1 MIFMPKILVPI
12 DFSPTSLNASI
23 FAAHFAKTIHASH
36 ITLLSVVSESITG
49 SDGTPVGGDIDE
61 RDRAVVH
68 QLEELQVSL
77 YGIAGVPTSIE
88 LRSGEFASLMAQ
100 FMKQHLFD
108 FVVIGVTG
116 SNLLEQVFGTSN
128 AVEVIARSST
138 PVLIV
143 PPEANFNGIKNVA
156 LAVELHN
163 TDEQLPMTE
172 IDKWLHWLR
181 PKVHIA
187 HVNEGSTTN
196 ISAEEQLELD
206 RLKEKLLLFEPVTHL
221 LSGEAFTNALNHMA
235 VDNSIDLLFTFP
247 QRHSFF
253 NLLFRNSHTKKL
265 VFHSKVPVLALPHP
279 AS

>member
-1 MIFMPKILVPI
+1 MPKILVPV
-12 DFSPTSLNASI
+12 DFSPTSLNACI
-23 FAAHFAKTIHASH
+23 YAAHFAKAIHAGQ

-49 SDGTPVGGDIDE
+49 SDGTPVSGDTDE
-61 RDRAVVH
+61 RDRAILH

-77 YGIAGVPTSIE
+77 YEMAGLPTSIE
-88 LRSGEFASLMAQ
+88 LRSGEFSSLMAQ

-108 FVVIGVTG
+108 FVVMGVTG

-143 PPEANFNGIKNVA
+143 PPEANFNEIRNVA

-163 TDEQLPMTE
+163 MDELLPYSE
-172 IDKWLHWLR
+172 LDKWLHWLK

-187 HVNEGSTTN
+187 HVNEGKTSD
-196 ISAEEQLELD
+196 ISADEQSELKK
-206 RLKEKLLLFEPVTHL
+206 LKDTLMLFDPSAHL
-221 LSGEAFTNALNHMA
+221 LHGESFTQSLNQMA
-235 VDNSIDLLFTFP
+235 VENNIDLLFTFP
-247 QRHSFF
+247 KKHSFF
-253 NLLFRNSHTKKL
+253 NLLFRTSHTRRL

-279 AS
+279 E